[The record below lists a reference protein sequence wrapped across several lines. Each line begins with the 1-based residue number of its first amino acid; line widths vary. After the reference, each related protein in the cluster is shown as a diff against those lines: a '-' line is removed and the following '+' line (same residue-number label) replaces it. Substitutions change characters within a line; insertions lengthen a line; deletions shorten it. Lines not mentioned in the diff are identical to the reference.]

1 VAPRCCTALAKIREE
16 SQAPSEEPGSKSPLA
31 QIYVHVNLSLAEI
44 WSVAPRCCTVLA
56 KIFFFRPQMLK
67 VMGVPVPSFLA
78 GTARGA
84 VAGAAAAAEVEV

>member
-1 VAPRCCTALAKIREE
+1 
-16 SQAPSEEPGSKSPLA
+16 
-31 QIYVHVNLSLAEI
+31 
-44 WSVAPRCCTVLA
+44 
-56 KIFFFRPQMLK
+56 MLK